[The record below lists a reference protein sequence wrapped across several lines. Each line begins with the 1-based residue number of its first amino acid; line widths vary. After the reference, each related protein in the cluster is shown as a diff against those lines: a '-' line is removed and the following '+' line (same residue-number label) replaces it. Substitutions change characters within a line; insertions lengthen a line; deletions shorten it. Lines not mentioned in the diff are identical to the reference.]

1 MVLLRRYHYGNLVPR
16 DIATREIFDVCIN
29 QKLGINGENM
39 VYLDLSHKDPHELD
53 VKLGGIIEIY
63 EKFTGDDPRK
73 VPMKI
78 FPAVHYSMGGLYV
91 DYDQMTNIKG
101 LFAAGECDFSQH
113 GGNRLGANSL
123 LSAIYGTG
131 TVANARLII
140 SNIDRS
146 HILLIWTKVFL
157 KSVKLKSKNVLIN
170 Y

>member
-1 MVLLRRYHYGNLVPR
+1 
-16 DIATREIFDVCIN
+16 
-29 QKLGINGENM
+29 M

-78 FPAVHYSMGGLYV
+78 FPLFAYSMGSIYV

-123 LSAIYGTG
+123 LSAIYGG
-131 TVANARLII
+131 TVAGPNAIVIFQILI
-140 SNIDRS
+140 D
-146 HILLIWTKVFL
+146 HILIWTKVFL
-157 KSVKLKSKNVLIN
+157 KNVKLKSKNVFKWLPAITDVQKIPIN
-170 Y
+170 YTVNLVKL